1 MRARSC
7 VFCVDHSTSIGSD
20 PVPPDACRNAAHDE
34 FDLGCKRFFESR
46 TDLLDIARLGKY
58 SGLTTLLTIG
68 IEA

>member
-1 MRARSC
+1 M
-7 VFCVDHSTSIGSD
+7 GSD

-46 TDLLDIARLGKY
+46 TDLLDIAGLGKY

>member
-1 MRARSC
+1 M
-7 VFCVDHSTSIGSD
+7 
-20 PVPPDACRNAAHDE
+20 PVWVLPKDVLEHP
-34 FDLGCKRFFESR
+34 LGCKRFFESR